1 VNPYGSVEVP
11 DHVPDEWQ
19 RRYGSTLVRDDV
31 EDADDADDA
40 ESRARAVLARLVIWV
55 GAVTTIGAVLMWP
68 ATHLP
73 RPFAALAFVG
83 VGAAAVVAFARWVH
97 RAADRD

>member
-19 RRYGSTLVRDDV
+19 RRYGSAHVRDDV
-31 EDADDADDA
+31 DTADA
-40 ESRARAVLARLVIWV
+40 EIRSRAFMIRLLAWV
-55 GAVTTIGAVLMWP
+55 VAVTTIGVVVMWP

-73 RPFAALAFVG
+73 RFLATSAFVG
-83 VGAAAVVAFARWVH
+83 LGSVAVLVFARWVL
-97 RAADRD
+97 RATDRG